1 VEGRRRIAD
10 LLGMKNTTDRHADLR
25 ARYHAINVEL
35 AELDEANRR
44 GELSDD
50 QLEAASAP
58 LAAERAEVVAQEEAL
73 AQELHGAQTALEA
86 PATVRVRGI
95 NVAALERG
103 YGTDASSVS
112 DDLRTGRSWI
122 EGPAAELADFAQG
135 AIAMA
140 EDNWENEAE
149 VSAHEVSEAFFAHQ
163 RRQCLEATY
172 RAAEAVLQALRG

>member
-1 VEGRRRIAD
+1 
-10 LLGMKNTTDRHADLR
+10 MNTTDRHADLR

-35 AELDEANRR
+35 GELGAANYR

-50 QLEAASAP
+50 QLEAACAP
-58 LAAERAEVVAQEEAL
+58 LVAERAEVVAQEEAL
-73 AQELHGAQTALEA
+73 AQELHRANEPEAAEA

-103 YGTDASSVS
+103 YGTEAECVS
-112 DDLRTGRSWI
+112 DALRTGRSWI
-122 EGPAAELADFAQG
+122 EGPAAELVDYAQG

-172 RAAEAVLQALRG
+172 RAAQAVLQALRGAIA